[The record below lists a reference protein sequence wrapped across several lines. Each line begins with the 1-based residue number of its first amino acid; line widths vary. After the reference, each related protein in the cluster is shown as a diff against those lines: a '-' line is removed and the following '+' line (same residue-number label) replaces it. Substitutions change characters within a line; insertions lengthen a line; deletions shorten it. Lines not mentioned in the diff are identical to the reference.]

1 MPAGVQD
8 AYELSPVQQ
17 GMLFQTRMD
26 PGAGVYVVQLWT
38 RLLGPLDAGAFHAAW
53 AWALERHAA
62 LRTGFVYE
70 TLSTPAQ
77 VVHRTVDVPLEVED
91 WTGADETETERRI
104 AERVRAERARGFDL
118 GRPPLLRLIVARVS
132 AEEHVLIWT
141 LHHLVLDGWSH
152 TTVLR
157 EVLAR
162 YDAIVRGTEFDPPAP
177 RPYRDFIA
185 WLRGR
190 DRTAAQAF
198 WRSALA
204 GLREPTPLGIDSGM
218 QGVAG
223 ADFGDHGR
231 FVSTEITAALAD
243 AARAHRVTLAT
254 VVQGAWALVLG
265 RCAGT
270 DDVVFGWTGSG
281 RPEGLPG
288 AERMVGLFVNTL
300 PARVHL
306 AADAPLGGW
315 LRGMQDAQL
324 AAREHEHVPL
334 VDVQG
339 CSEVPR
345 GQPLFE
351 SILAFENFPRV
362 DGDAATGGLTVGAPR
377 GVSSTGYPLTL
388 VIHPGERMLLRA
400 YTDRARIT
408 DAAAERLL
416 GHLHTALRAMASAS
430 PETAVGS
437 IDILPAEERAA
448 LLAWAHT
455 PGAETAE
462 TALALIEA
470 QAARTP
476 DAEALV
482 FGRESMT
489 YAELHAR
496 ANRLANHLR
505 ALGAGP
511 DRRVC
516 VCLERTPELVVA
528 LLAVIKAGAAYVPLD
543 PAYPRERTD
552 HVARDSGARIVVTSA
567 ALRERLQLAKGVRA
581 VRVDAD
587 AGEIAG
593 HPSSA
598 PDVGLHPESLAH
610 ILYTSGSTG
619 RPKGVMIRHASVAAL
634 LRWMHG
640 AFPLAPGE
648 RVAGATS
655 VSFDVSVAEIHFA
668 LSCGGTL
675 VLLQDAMALAEP
687 DALAGAVQASMVAG
701 AAAELLRMGRL
712 PGTLRRLNLG
722 GEALAPDL
730 ARALYAAGTP
740 EVNDLYGPT
749 EDTTYSTLARV
760 APDVARG
767 TLGRSIAGK
776 TAYVLDGRMRPAP
789 VGVPGEIWLAGCGLA
804 RGYLDQPGM
813 TAVSFVPDPHS
824 RQAGARMYRTG
835 DRGRWMEG
843 GTLEY
848 LGRADFQVKIRGF
861 RIDPREVEA
870 VLREHPAVDDAAVM
884 ARPGPD
890 GAPRLVAWVTAEG
903 GAHPDAAELRA
914 HLALRLP
921 DWMVPAAFVAM
932 DDFPRTPSGKLDR
945 RALPEPAAAD
955 ERAEYTPPSTPG
967 EERLAAIWAEI
978 LCRERVGVH
987 DDFFALGGHSLLGM
1001 RVVARVR
1008 KDLGVEVPLR
1018 TLFDRPTV
1026 AAMAA
1031 ELDHAE
1037 RARHTPM
1044 AGSRARYMTTT
1055 IGRPADGAEGLVSTL
1070 SLDG

>member
-1 MPAGVQD
+1 MMPPGVQD

-26 PGAGVYVVQLWT
+26 PGAGVYLVQLWT
-38 RLLGPLDAGAFHAAW
+38 RLSGPLDAGGFRAAW

-77 VVHRTVDVPLEVED
+77 VVHKQVDVPLETED
-91 WTGADETETERRI
+91 WWGADEAETERRI
-104 AERVRAERARGFDL
+104 GERVRAERARGFDL
-118 GRPPLLRLIVARVS
+118 ARPPLLRLVLARVS

-162 YDAIVRGTEFDPPAP
+162 YDAIVRGTAFDPPAP
-177 RPYRDFIA
+177 RPYRDFIL

-190 DRTAAQAF
+190 DRGAAEAF
-198 WRSALA
+198 WRDALA
-204 GLREPTPLGIDSGM
+204 GIREPTPLGIDGGR
-218 QGVAG
+218 QGTAG
-223 ADFGDHGR
+223 ADFADHSR
-231 FVSTEITAALAD
+231 LLSVEATAALAET
-243 AARAHRVTLAT
+243 ARAHRVTVAT
-254 VVQGAWALVLG
+254 VVQGAWAQVLA
-265 RCAGT
+265 RYAGT
-270 DDVVFGWTGSG
+270 DDVVFGWTGAG
-281 RPEGLPG
+281 RPEELPG
-288 AERMVGLFVNTL
+288 AERICGLFVNTL
-300 PARVHL
+300 PARVRVPRG
-306 AADAPLGGW
+306 AALGGW
-315 LRGMQDAQL
+315 LRGLQEARL

-339 CSEVPR
+339 WSEVPR

-351 SILAFENFPRV
+351 SLLAFENFPRV
-362 DGDAATGGLTVGAPR
+362 DGGAATGGLTVGAPR

-388 VIHPGERMLLRA
+388 VVHPGERMHLRA
-400 YTDRARIT
+400 YTDRARIE

-416 GHLHTALRAMASAS
+416 GHLETALRAMASAS
-430 PETAVGS
+430 AHAPLES
-437 IDILPAEERAA
+437 IDILPAEERAT

-455 PGAETAE
+455 PGRDAAE
-462 TALALIEA
+462 TALALLEA

-476 DAEALV
+476 EGAALV
-482 FGRESMT
+482 FGDESVT

-528 LLAVIKAGAAYVPLD
+528 LLATLKSGAAYVPLD
-543 PAYPRERTD
+543 PVYPAERID
-552 HVARDSGARIVVTSA
+552 HVARDSGAGIVVTSA
-567 ALRERLQLAKGVRA
+567 ALQTRLHPAEGVRT

-587 AGEIAG
+587 AAEIAAR
-593 HPSSA
+593 PATA
-598 PDVGLHPESLAH
+598 PRIDLHPENLAH

-619 RPKGVMIRHASVAAL
+619 RPKGVMIRHGSVAAL

-640 AFPLAPGE
+640 AFPLSPGE

-668 LSCGGTL
+668 LSRGGTL
-675 VLLQDAMALAEP
+675 VLLQDAMALAE
-687 DALAGAVQASMVAG
+687 AGAMAGAAQASMVAG
-701 AAAELLRMGRL
+701 TAAELLRLGRL

-760 APDVARG
+760 APDVVRG

-804 RGYLDQPGM
+804 RGYLDRPGM
-813 TAVSFVPDPHS
+813 TAASFVPDPHA
-824 RQAGARMYRTG
+824 REAGARMYRTG

-890 GAPRLVAWVTAEG
+890 GAPRLLAWVTAEG
-903 GAHPDAAELRA
+903 EAHAGASELRA
-914 HLALRLP
+914 HLARRLP

-945 RALPEPAAAD
+945 RALPEPAPAD

-967 EERLAAIWAEI
+967 EELLAAIWAEV

-1031 ELDHAE
+1031 ALATAE
-1037 RARHTPM
+1037 RTRHAPM

-1055 IGRPADGAEGLVSTL
+1055 EPSANAAEGLVATISG
-1070 SLDG
+1070 DG